1 MHGCNARAR
10 SLHGDAVV
18 HQLKPSDSRLATSR
32 SIDRKFDLVFLGPTI
47 RKIDN
52 PVTPPGPPQY
62 ADARASSGMLEE
74 GTVWAPGGFW
84 SRLGRAANGV
94 SPKGIRRAPSEQ
106 RLGVS
111 RARGALTF
119 ATPVLVAA
127 FLACVQEPGDGD
139 GPGLEPMRAAGVE
152 STVQPGPR
160 TRPGTREDWKIMREK
175 ARWAYANGLDTLPIG
190 RAVAHIGEQFVGT
203 PYAPH
208 TLEVGGEERLVIEFQ
223 EFDCVT
229 FVEAS
234 LALARFVH
242 SVPEEILD
250 DPMARYR
257 ARYSD
262 ILQDIRYRNGT
273 LDRYP
278 SRLHYFSEWISDNQ
292 GMGIVRSLS
301 RELGGVPDDEPIDFM
316 TTHSDA
322 YQQLREDPALL
333 PVLGETEAR
342 LNTEPRYYVPED
354 RIAQVA
360 DGIRDGDIIA
370 ATSTV
375 AGLDVAHTGIAV
387 WRDGTLHLLHAPLVD
402 GAVEVS
408 ERSLAERVR
417 GIAGQDGIMV
427 ARPLSP

>member
-1 MHGCNARAR
+1 
-10 SLHGDAVV
+10 
-18 HQLKPSDSRLATSR
+18 
-32 SIDRKFDLVFLGPTI
+32 
-47 RKIDN
+47 
-52 PVTPPGPPQY
+52 
-62 ADARASSGMLEE
+62 
-74 GTVWAPGGFW
+74 
-84 SRLGRAANGV
+84 
-94 SPKGIRRAPSEQ
+94 
-106 RLGVS
+106 
-111 RARGALTF
+111 
-119 ATPVLVAA
+119 
-127 FLACVQEPGDGD
+127 
-139 GPGLEPMRAAGVE
+139 
-152 STVQPGPR
+152 
-160 TRPGTREDWKIMREK
+160 MREK

-203 PYAPH
+203 PYAPR

-223 EFDCVT
+223 ELDCVT

-257 ARYSD
+257 AHYSG

-316 TTHSDA
+316 TNHPDG
-322 YQQLREDPALL
+322 YQQLRADPALL
-333 PVLGETEAR
+333 PVLREIEAR
-342 LNTEPRYYVPED
+342 LSGEPRYYVPQD

-360 DGIRDGDIIA
+360 DGIQDGDIIA

-387 WRDGTLHLLHAPLVD
+387 WGDGTLHLLHAPLVD
-402 GAVEVS
+402 GVVEVS
-408 ERSLAERVR
+408 EVSLAERVR